1 MEVLQD
7 TCVAWLKHL
16 VDSSWT
22 LGVWCG
28 IIIGLEC
35 GKTIS
40 VDKTGIS
47 VDKTGISVDKAG
59 YVYFSRCDGG
69 NLMEIVL
76 LQLSMNT

>member
-47 VDKTGISVDKAG
+47 VDKAG